1 MRSGSIY
8 TPSRGLRLVTLV
20 LYLTGSS
27 FAASW
32 VIMLKDGSRIECDN
46 PFLVVNG
53 AYTFLDRDG
62 QPHTIPVEE
71 VDAPKTEAANSG
83 VSAASPDAAPLPVNL
98 AAGSGP
104 LAGDALVTFRP
115 PYGTPP
121 GPSWNALQ
129 IRPSEERFFV
139 HVPRSYTGQE
149 PFGMIV
155 YIDSEDQTGLP
166 AGWPAVFEEK
176 KLLFVAAQG
185 SGNSQNILRRLGL
198 AALGALQMKKLYNI
212 DPLRVYATGFSGGA
226 RIANELAFYNAS
238 VFNGAILNSGAEF
251 YERVPRVRA
260 ASLVDTQG
268 HPYGY
273 GMVKLAPRRLA
284 TVRRRMRFAMITGSR
299 DFRRGNILDIY
310 YGGYVARGFHA
321 QLFDV
326 EGLGHETCGAPT
338 LAQAID
344 YLDR

>member
-1 MRSGSIY
+1 MSIC
-8 TPSRGLRLVTLV
+8 TAPNRGLRLITLV
-20 LYLTGSS
+20 LCLACWS

-32 VIMLKDGSRIECDN
+32 IIVRKDGSRVECDN

-53 AYTFLDRDG
+53 AYTFLDKDG

-71 VDAPKTEAANSG
+71 VDAAKTEAANSG
-83 VSAASPDAAPLPVNL
+83 VAAASPDAALLPVNL
-98 AAGSGP
+98 PGRSGP
-104 LAGDALVTFRP
+104 PAGDALVTFRP

-121 GPSWNALQ
+121 GPSWSALQ
-129 IRPSEERFFV
+129 VRPSEERFFV
-139 HVPRSYTGQE
+139 HVPPSYTGQE
-149 PFGMIV
+149 PFGLIV
-155 YIDSEDQTGLP
+155 YVDSEDQTGLP
-166 AGWPAVFEEK
+166 AGWSPVLEGK

-185 SGNSQNILRRLGL
+185 SGNAQNILRRLGL

-238 VFNGAILNSGAEF
+238 VFNGAILNAGAEF
-251 YERVPRVRA
+251 YEHVPRVRA
-260 ASLVDTQG
+260 TSLADTQG
-268 HPYGY
+268 HPYGH

-284 TVRRRMRFAMITGSR
+284 AVRRRMRFALITGSR

-310 YGGYVARGFHA
+310 YGGYVAHGFHA

-338 LAQAID
+338 LAQAGD